1 MARTMVS
8 HLASCILWRTK
19 WAEANPAAAK
29 LFSIMKLSIN
39 DVNAQNMRMHS
50 GESSDADIERHVN
63 GWINAHQ
70 ATFDG
75 WVKTA
80 AEAANSQTAQ

>member
-1 MARTMVS
+1 
-8 HLASCILWRTK
+8 
-19 WAEANPAAAK
+19 
-29 LFSIMKLSIN
+29 MKLSIN
-39 DVNAQNMRMHS
+39 DVNAQNMRMHA

-63 GWINAHQ
+63 GWIQAHQ

-80 AEAANSQTAQ
+80 AEAGNTKATQ